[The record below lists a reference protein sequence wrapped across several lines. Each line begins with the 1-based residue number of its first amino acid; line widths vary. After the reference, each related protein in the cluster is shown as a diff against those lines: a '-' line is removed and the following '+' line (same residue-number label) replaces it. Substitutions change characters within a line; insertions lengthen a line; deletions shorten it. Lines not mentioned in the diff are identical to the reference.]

1 MSATWSLRKRL
12 RLWFALST
20 FTLAAIMGGIGAW
33 YLQNSVE
40 REVKALLLEETEEF
54 EALFLSNPTP
64 KNAKRI
70 ATILS
75 EHHPGVPMRW
85 WMLDDSGAIS
95 FRFGTDAVSVPSIP
109 HLPQTE
115 WSASCPDSVQWRGR
129 TLTNGGEIILALD
142 AHALFVHAANYRLM
156 AWLIAALALG
166 AGLLLGE
173 FVSRK
178 ITSMFNS
185 IAEQVQ
191 SSETAASDPTKGL
204 MTTQTLGERINLP
217 SEVSEITETL
227 RARLAT
233 IQDAER
239 RHRMMIAG
247 LAHEM
252 GHPVQ
257 NMLTETDL
265 LLVDEALA
273 SRHRTTLDTHRDDLR
288 GLGTAL
294 RDLVSLCSGEIG
306 SHTQVQK
313 EDFDLAVSLA
323 ARLAGERRAA
333 ERKQIH
339 LSTTQLGNLRYHG
352 DKEAILRAIRN
363 LVANAIA
370 HTPENTTVS
379 LHLEGTK
386 DALLIRV
393 DDEGPGVPEDER
405 ESIFEPL
412 FRGTHARGKRPGY
425 GLGLALSQ
433 AAAMRH
439 KGELSVT
446 DGARGGASFR
456 LVLPRKE

>member
-1 MSATWSLRKRL
+1 MSHATWSLRKRL

-40 REVKALLLEETEEF
+40 REVRALLLEETEEF
-54 EALFLSNPTP
+54 EALFLSDPTP

-70 ATILS
+70 AMILS

-95 FRFGTDAVSVPSIP
+95 FRFGTDDVGVPAIP
-109 HLPQTE
+109 HLPQSE
-115 WSASCPDSVQWRGR
+115 WTQNCPDSIQWRGR
-129 TLTNGGEIILALD
+129 SLTNGGEIILALD
-142 AHALFVHAANYRLM
+142 AAGLFAHAANYRVM
-156 AWLIAALALG
+156 AWLVTALALG

-173 FVSRK
+173 FVSGK
-178 ITSMFNS
+178 ITNMFDS
-185 IAEQVQ
+185 IALKVQ
-191 SSETAASDPTKGL
+191 SGHQATSRATE
-204 MTTQTLGERINLP
+204 LP
-217 SEVSEITETL
+217 NEVAIITDTL
-227 RARLAT
+227 RKRLAA
-233 IQDAER
+233 IQNAER

-257 NMLTETDL
+257 NMLSETDL
-265 LLVDEALA
+265 LLLDKALA
-273 SRHRTTLDTHRDDLR
+273 SQHRATLDTHREDLR

-294 RDLVSLCSGEIG
+294 RDLVSLCSGEIDA
-306 SHTQVQK
+306 HTPVQK
-313 EDFDLAVSLA
+313 EDFDLALSLID
-323 ARLAGERRAA
+323 RLAGERRAA

-339 LSTTQLGNLRYHG
+339 LSTTQLGDLRYFG

-370 HTPENTTVS
+370 HSPERTTVS
-379 LHLEGTK
+379 LHLEGAK

-393 DDEGPGVPEDER
+393 DDEGPGVPDNER
-405 ESIFEPL
+405 EAIFEPL

-439 KGELSVT
+439 KGELTVT
-446 DGARGGASFR
+446 DGTRGGASFR
-456 LVLPRKE
+456 MVLPR